1 MVEIFAEIGFGNA
14 SFCSTEIEKGRF
26 EHRIRGFVIPPKIRG
41 IYVRIWLYN
50 RVLVL
55 STRNMIS
62 WQKKPKKRVKK
73 RVKILFGVEGVR
85 G

>member
-1 MVEIFAEIGFGNA
+1 MVEIFAEIGLGNE
-14 SFCSTEIEKGRF
+14 SFCSTEIEKGRL

-41 IYVRIWLYN
+41 VYVRIWVYRWVVVFSTKN
-50 RVLVL
+50 R
-55 STRNMIS
+55 IS
-62 WQKKPKKRVKK
+62 WQKKPKK

>member
-1 MVEIFAEIGFGNA
+1 MVEIFAEIGFGNET
-14 SFCSTEIEKGRF
+14 FCSTEIEKGKL

-41 IYVRIWLYN
+41 VYLRFWIYD

-62 WQKKPKKRVKK
+62 WQKKSKK
-73 RVKILFGVEGVR
+73 RVKILFGVEGAK